1 MMPTTLSLPSG
12 LHEQLFNHLFPGD
25 GLEAAGILLCSRVPG
40 RRLRFLARE
49 VLLVPYEACGRRTA
63 TRLTW
68 PAQYIEQAIDR
79 AHGEG
84 LALFLVHSHPSGY
97 PNFSPLDDDSDA
109 QIMPSVFEAY
119 GEYHGTAVML
129 PDGRM
134 LARVYSAEQTI
145 LPIDLVSVASDD
157 LHFWWRDL
165 ISMPSV
171 RPLAF
176 TSAMTSEL
184 SSLTACV
191 IGASG
196 TGSIV
201 AEQACRLG
209 FGDVILIDHDHVEEK
224 NLNRILNTVRNDAV
238 EKRSKVEV
246 LAQRANL
253 YRDTPYVKAIATNL
267 LTREAVL
274 SAAEAD
280 VVFCCVDSH
289 RGRSVA
295 DRLAMAF
302 LLPLF
307 DVGVAI
313 PTREVGDSRA
323 IAEVVGRIDYVQP
336 GKSTLFDRGVYTAA
350 SLQAEA
356 LAESDP
362 VAHREQVKA
371 GYIDGIPEQA
381 PAVISLNMRAASA
394 CVMEFIARAY
404 PFRHEPNARYARTQ
418 FMLAEGV
425 EEHTSESE
433 FPSRTMPDLARG
445 EKEPL
450 LGLPILKAPKEKA

>member
-12 LHEQLFNHLFPGD
+12 LHAQLFNHLFPGD

-40 RRLRFLARE
+40 PRQRFLARE
-49 VLLVPYEACGRRTA
+49 LLPVPYEACGRRTA

-68 PAQYIEQAIDR
+68 PGEYIEQAIER
-79 AHGEG
+79 AQGDE

-109 QIMPSVFEAY
+109 QIMPSIFEAY
-119 GEYHGTAVML
+119 GARHGTAVML

-134 LARVYSAEQTI
+134 LARLYSTEGAAV
-145 LPIDLVSVASDD
+145 PIDMVSVASDD
-157 LHFWWRDL
+157 LHFWWQD
-165 ISMPSV
+165 IIDTPCS
-171 RPLAF
+171 RPVAF
-176 TSAMTSEL
+176 TSAMTREL
-184 SSLTACV
+184 SRLTACV
-191 IGASG
+191 VGASG

-201 AEQACRLG
+201 AEQVCRLG
-209 FGDVILIDHDHVEEK
+209 FGRVILIDHDHVEEK
-224 NLNRILNTVRNDAV
+224 NLNRILNTVRSDAV
-238 EKRSKVEV
+238 EKRLKVEV
-246 LAQRANL
+246 LAQRANQ
-253 YRDTPYVKAIATNL
+253 YRDSSYIKAVGANL
-267 LTREAVL
+267 LTREAIL
-274 SAAEAD
+274 AAAEAD
-280 VVFCCVDSH
+280 ILFSCVDTH

-295 DRLAMAF
+295 DRLATAF

-313 PTREVGDSRA
+313 PTREATGGRA
-323 IAEVVGRIDYVQP
+323 IAEVIGRIDYVQP

-362 VAHREQVKA
+362 VAHREQVDA

-404 PFRHEPNARYARTQ
+404 PFRHESNAGYARTQ
-418 FMLAEGV
+418 FMLAEGL
-425 EEHTSESE
+425 EEHVAESE
-433 FPSRTMPDLARG
+433 FPSRMMPDLANG
-445 EKEPL
+445 AKEPL
-450 LGLPILKAPKEKA
+450 LGLPILKATKRGA